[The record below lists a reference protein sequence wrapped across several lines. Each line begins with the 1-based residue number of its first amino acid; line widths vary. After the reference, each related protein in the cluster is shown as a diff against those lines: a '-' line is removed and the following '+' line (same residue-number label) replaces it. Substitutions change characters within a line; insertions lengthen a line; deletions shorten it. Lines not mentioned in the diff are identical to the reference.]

1 MKEQD
6 PRYVLLP
13 LLIEQSL
20 LGLLFSDLLYSLVEI
35 KQNKLML
42 AMKRESI
49 KLIFILASLSAV
61 ILFSA
66 SLLG

>member
-1 MKEQD
+1 MQS
-6 PRYVLLP
+6 P

-20 LGLLFSDLLYSLVEI
+20 LGLLFSDLLYLLLES
-35 KQNKLML
+35 KQNKPTL
-42 AMKRESI
+42 AMKRKSI
-49 KLIFILASLSAV
+49 KLIFILASLSSA